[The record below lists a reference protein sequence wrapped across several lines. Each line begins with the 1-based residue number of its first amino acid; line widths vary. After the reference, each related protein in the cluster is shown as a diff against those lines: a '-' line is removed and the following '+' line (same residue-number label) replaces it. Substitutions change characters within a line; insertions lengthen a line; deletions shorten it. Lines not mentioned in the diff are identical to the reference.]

1 MMKVHLV
8 IPCYNEEASL
18 IKLYQE
24 LINFGNEDKFKFY
37 ILNNGSTDSSAD
49 VISSL
54 PVTSGIKFLNLENNK
69 GYGYGVNF
77 GLNQLDKADFIGWFH
92 GDLQFELSNLI
103 EIFEI
108 IKKTTFDEK
117 KIFFKGIRIERSL
130 LSRFFSFFMGIS
142 ASILLKGKYYE
153 INAQP
158 TIFSYNLL
166 SFITNPPSDFS
177 FDTYVFWLAKKH
189 KYIFLR
195 KKVKFPNRE
204 FGNSK
209 WDFGLKSKIN
219 FSYKNLKYLLK
230 LNRINK

>member
-37 ILNNGSTDSSAD
+37 ILNNGSTDSSED

-108 IKKTTFDEK
+108 IQKKTSDGK
-117 KIFFKGIRIERSL
+117 NIFFKGIRIERPI

-142 ASILLKGKYYE
+142 ASILLKDKYYE

-166 SFITNPPSDFS
+166 SFITNPPNDFS

-209 WDFGLKSKIN
+209 WDFGLKSKLN
-219 FSYKNLKYLLK
+219 FSFKNFKYLLTLK
-230 LNRINK
+230 RNNK